1 MVIGDG
7 AGAAWV
13 RAMLTAPDGATI
25 IGPALSGGR
34 GATVQEPKHD
44 EEPIRLKFG
53 GSGPKPKQMVT
64 KQDVVDLK
72 ADQQVSSLDGRA
84 YDGNRQTGQLRLQGG
99 SDRVHRRAQGLSG
112 RQWKKLRKAAR
123 RSSAPVDDLGNPEP
137 QDLGERD
144 LGEHGNG

>member
-1 MVIGDG
+1 M
-7 AGAAWV
+7 
-13 RAMLTAPDGATI
+13 RETI
-25 IGPALSGGR
+25 PMNPP
-34 GATVQEPKHD
+34 THE

-64 KQDVVDLK
+64 KQDVVGLK

-99 SDRVHRRAQGLSG
+99 SERVHRRAQGLSG

-123 RSSAPVDDLGNPEP
+123 RSSTPVDDLGNPEP